1 MSVALWMGLYPLVP
15 AAAHSPVPSLPQTRS
30 DGQYWLLPGQSW
42 LVWEVTAER
51 LAARQTEL
59 WPEDEEE
66 PGALL
71 GLDWRVWDWAEV
83 ASFPKGTLLKAR
95 PLSTGDILI
104 KDLDGGTWMR
114 IEGPDGRLCF
124 VRARG
129 VDLKPVA
136 GSGLLTEQ
144 PSAPRMSE
152 PPERQDLFP
161 PPLPRLIRLDRR

>member
-1 MSVALWMGLYPLVP
+1 MTVALWLGLHPLAP
-15 AAAHSPVPSLPQTRS
+15 AVAHSPVPSLPQARS

-42 LVWEVTAER
+42 LVWEVTAQESV
-51 LAARQTEL
+51 ARQTEL

-83 ASFPKGTLLKAR
+83 ARFPKGTLLKAR

-114 IEGPDGRLCF
+114 IEGPDGKLCF

-129 VDLKPVA
+129 ADLKPVA
-136 GSGLLTEQ
+136 APAMVTEHRLDPRPTEQ
-144 PSAPRMSE
+144 PDI
-152 PPERQDLFP
+152 QDFAP
-161 PPLPRLIRLDRR
+161 PPLPRLIFLD